1 MFPYYILIGVPAVTY
16 LVLGIARIDSKR
28 QTRITVDFFFFIML
42 VLLMFRA
49 ESVGTDI
56 VGYKNHFIN
65 YSALSFDQIIDGILS
80 GEFETGYVL
89 LCRII
94 GTFTDNFRYVLVA
107 CALIALVP
115 VWSFYRKEEKYG
127 FFLSVM
133 FANVAPFTMYFSGL
147 RQAMAMAFAIPAYYF
162 CKNKKPIKFVIIVLV
177 AFLFHRSALILFLMY
192 PIFRLKLKTPAQ
204 YLWIIPPI
212 ILVFVFKTQIFSFL
226 LEFSGD
232 KYYSR
237 YASGVHQ
244 TGAVSVLLFLVAL
257 VAISFIF
264 PDSEKLNEDDIGLRN
279 ILLLS
284 SILQIFAGVHS
295 IAMRMNY
302 YFLLFVPVAVA
313 RCFSKCE
320 KNENPALLALLLL
333 TAFTTVYFFYHA
345 STDEDI
351 LQVFPYVSMFAR

>member
-1 MFPYYILIGVPAVTY
+1 MLPYFILLGIPAVTY

-42 VLLMFRA
+42 ILLIFRA

-56 VGYKNHFIN
+56 VGYKTHFIN
-65 YSALSFDQIIDGILS
+65 YSALSLEQIISGILS
-80 GEFETGYVL
+80 GKFEAGYVV
-89 LCRII
+89 LCRFI
-94 GTFTDNFRYVLVA
+94 GIFTGNFRYVLVA
-107 CALIALVP
+107 CALISLVP
-115 VWSFYRKEEKYG
+115 VWCFYRKEEKYG

-133 FANVAPFTMYFSGL
+133 FANVAPFAMYFSGL

-162 CKNKKPIKFVIIVLV
+162 SKNKKPIKFVVIVLV

-192 PIFRLKLKTPAQ
+192 PVFRLKLKTPAQ

-226 LEFSGD
+226 LAFSGD

-244 TGAVSVLLFLVAL
+244 TGAVSVLLFLAVLA
-257 VAISFIF
+257 AISFIIA
-264 PDSEKLNEDDIGLRN
+264 DSEKLNEDDIGLRN
-279 ILLLS
+279 ILLLT

-313 RCFSKCE
+313 RCLKKCG
-320 KNENPALLALLLL
+320 KDKKIALLALLSL
-333 TAFTTVYFFYHA
+333 TAFATVYFFYHA
-345 STDEDI
+345 YTDEDI
-351 LQVFPYVSMFAR
+351 LQVFPYVFMFAR